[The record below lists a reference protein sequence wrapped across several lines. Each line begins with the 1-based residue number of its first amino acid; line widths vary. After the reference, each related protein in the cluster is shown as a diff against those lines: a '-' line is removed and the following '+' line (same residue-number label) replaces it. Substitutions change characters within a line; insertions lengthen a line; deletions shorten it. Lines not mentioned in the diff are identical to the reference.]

1 MRIAGNLLI
10 MKLNL
15 FERIVLG
22 IGIASVVL
30 FLVATF
36 GPLKTYRET
45 FRILMLLSLGTYIV
59 YTYLLQNKESNDRAD
74 LESQIASLEANNRTL
89 EQAKAEADS
98 QLAAA
103 QSELHGLRA
112 ALANAGLDA
121 PSAGVATKKAAV
133 PKKAAAPKKP
143 AASKTAAA
151 AKKPVAKSTS
161 AAKKPAAPR
170 TPKAE

>member
-1 MRIAGNLLI
+1 MI

-22 IGIASVVL
+22 IGVASVVL

-36 GPLKTYRET
+36 GPLKSYREM

-59 YTYLLQNKESNDRAD
+59 YTYLLQNKESNDRAE

-89 EQAKAEADS
+89 EQAKAAADS
-98 QLAAA
+98 QLSAA
-103 QSELHGLRA
+103 QIELQGLRA

-121 PSAGVATKKAAV
+121 PVAGTAT
-133 PKKAAAPKKP
+133 KKAAAPKKAVAPKKP
-143 AASKTAAA
+143 AAGKTAA
-151 AKKPVAKSTS
+151 

>member
-1 MRIAGNLLI
+1 

-22 IGIASVVL
+22 VGLASIVL
-30 FLVATF
+30 YLIATF

-45 FRILMLLSLGTYIV
+45 FRILMILSLGAYIV
-59 YTYLLQNKESNDRAD
+59 YTYLLQNKESNDRAE
-74 LESQIASLEANNRTL
+74 LESQIASLEANNRSL
-89 EQAKAEADS
+89 EQAQAETNA

-103 QSELHGLRA
+103 QTELQGLRA

-121 PSAGVATKKAAV
+121 PAAGAAKAA
-133 PKKAAAPKKP
+133 KAAAPKKP
-143 AASKTAAA
+143 AASKTAGA
-151 AKKPVAKSTS
+151 AKKPAAKSPS

>member
-1 MRIAGNLLI
+1 

-22 IGIASVVL
+22 IGVASVVL

-36 GPLKTYRET
+36 GPLKSYREM

-59 YTYLLQNKESNDRAD
+59 YTYLLQNKESNDRAE
-74 LESQIASLEANNRTL
+74 LESQLASLEANNRAL
-89 EQAKAEADS
+89 EQAKSAADS
-98 QLAAA
+98 QLSAA
-103 QSELHGLRA
+103 QIELQGLRA

-121 PSAGVATKKAAV
+121 PVAGAATKKAVA
-133 PKKAAAPKKP
+133 PKKAAAPKKAVAPKKP
-143 AASKTAAA
+143 AAGKTAA
-151 AKKPVAKSTS
+151 

>member
-1 MRIAGNLLI
+1 

-22 IGIASVVL
+22 IGTASVVL

-74 LESQIASLEANNRTL
+74 LESQIAALEANHRAL

-103 QSELHGLRA
+103 QTELQGLRA

-121 PSAGVATKKAAV
+121 PSAVAAT
-133 PKKAAAPKKP
+133 KKAAAPKKT
-143 AASKTAAA
+143 AAGKTAAA
-151 AKKPVAKSTS
+151 AKKPAAKSTS

-170 TPKAE
+170 TPKVE

>member
-1 MRIAGNLLI
+1 LRIAGNLLI

-59 YTYLLQNKESNDRAD
+59 YTYLLQNKESNDRAE
-74 LESQIASLEANNRTL
+74 LESQIASLEANNRAL
-89 EQAKAEADS
+89 EQAHAETNT

-103 QSELHGLRA
+103 QTELQGLRA

-121 PSAGVATKKAAV
+121 PAAGVAKA
-133 PKKAAAPKKP
+133 PKAAAPKKP
-143 AASKTAAA
+143 ASSKTAAA
-151 AKKPVAKSTS
+151 AKKPAAKSTPV
-161 AAKKPAAPR
+161 AKKPAAPR

>member
-1 MRIAGNLLI
+1 MI

-74 LESQIASLEANNRTL
+74 LESQVASLEANNRAL
-89 EQAKAEADS
+89 EQAKSEADS

-103 QSELHGLRA
+103 QTELQGLRA
-112 ALANAGLDA
+112 ALANAGLDT
-121 PSAGVATKKAAV
+121 PSAGVASKKAAV

-143 AASKTAAA
+143 ASGKTAAG
-151 AKKPVAKSTS
+151 AKKSAAKSTS
-161 AAKKPAAPR
+161 AAKKPTAPR
-170 TPKAE
+170 MPKAE

>member
-1 MRIAGNLLI
+1 

-22 IGIASVVL
+22 IGVASVVL

-36 GPLKTYRET
+36 GPLKSYREM

-59 YTYLLQNKESNDRAD
+59 YTYLLQNKESNDRAE
-74 LESQIASLEANNRTL
+74 LESQIASLEANNRAL
-89 EQAKAEADS
+89 EQAKSAADS

-103 QSELHGLRA
+103 QTELHGLRA

-121 PSAGVATKKAAV
+121 PVAGAATKKAV
-133 PKKAAAPKKP
+133 APKKP
-143 AASKTAAA
+143 AAKKPAAGKTAA
-151 AKKPVAKSTS
+151 

>member
-1 MRIAGNLLI
+1 

-22 IGIASVVL
+22 IGVASVVL

-36 GPLKTYRET
+36 GPLKSYREM

-59 YTYLLQNKESNDRAD
+59 YTYLLQNKESNDRAE
-74 LESQIASLEANNRTL
+74 LESQIASLEANNRAL
-89 EQAKAEADS
+89 EQAKAAADS
-98 QLAAA
+98 QLSAA
-103 QSELHGLRA
+103 QIELQGLRA
-112 ALANAGLDA
+112 AMANAGLDA
-121 PSAGVATKKAAV
+121 PVAGAAT
-133 PKKAAAPKKP
+133 KKAAAPKKAVAPKKP
-143 AASKTAAA
+143 AAGKTAA
-151 AKKPVAKSTS
+151 

>member
-1 MRIAGNLLI
+1 LRIAGNLLI

-15 FERIVLG
+15 FERVVIGIGLASIVLYL
-22 IGIASVVL
+22 I
-30 FLVATF
+30 ATF
-36 GPLKTYRET
+36 GPLKTYLET

-74 LESQIASLEANNRTL
+74 LESQIASLEANNRSL
-89 EQAKAEADS
+89 EQAKSEADS

-103 QSELHGLRA
+103 QTELQGLRA
-112 ALANAGLDA
+112 TLANAGLDA
-121 PSAGVATKKAAV
+121 PVAGASKAA
-133 PKKAAAPKKP
+133 KAAAPKKAASLKKP
-143 AASKTAAA
+143 AANKTAA
-151 AKKPVAKSTS
+151 

>member
-1 MRIAGNLLI
+1 

-22 IGIASVVL
+22 IGVASVVL

-36 GPLKTYRET
+36 GPLKSYREM

-59 YTYLLQNKESNDRAD
+59 YTYLLQNKESNDRAE
-74 LESQIASLEANNRTL
+74 LESQIASLEANNRAL
-89 EQAKAEADS
+89 EQAKAAADS
-98 QLAAA
+98 QLSAS
-103 QSELHGLRA
+103 QIELQGLRA

-121 PSAGVATKKAAV
+121 PVAGAAT
-133 PKKAAAPKKP
+133 KKAAAPKKAVAPKKP
-143 AASKTAAA
+143 AAGKTAAA
-151 AKKPVAKSTS
+151 AKKPAAKSTP

>member
-1 MRIAGNLLI
+1 

-22 IGIASVVL
+22 IGVASVVL

-36 GPLKTYRET
+36 GPLKSYREM

-59 YTYLLQNKESNDRAD
+59 YTYLLQNKESNDRAE
-74 LESQIASLEANNRTL
+74 LESQIASLEANNRAL
-89 EQAKAEADS
+89 EQAKAAADS
-98 QLAAA
+98 QLSAA
-103 QSELHGLRA
+103 QIELQGLRA

-121 PSAGVATKKAAV
+121 PVAGAAT
-133 PKKAAAPKKP
+133 KKAAAPKKAVAPKKP
-143 AASKTAAA
+143 AAGKTAA
-151 AKKPVAKSTS
+151 

>member
-1 MRIAGNLLI
+1 

-22 IGIASVVL
+22 IGVASVVL

-36 GPLKTYRET
+36 GPLKSYREM

-59 YTYLLQNKESNDRAD
+59 YTYLLQNKESNDRAE

-89 EQAKAEADS
+89 EQAKAAADS
-98 QLAAA
+98 QLSAA
-103 QSELHGLRA
+103 QIELQGLRA

-121 PSAGVATKKAAV
+121 PVAGTAT
-133 PKKAAAPKKP
+133 KKAAAPKKAVAPKKP
-143 AASKTAAA
+143 AAGKTAA
-151 AKKPVAKSTS
+151 

>member
-1 MRIAGNLLI
+1 

-22 IGIASVVL
+22 IGVASVVL

-36 GPLKTYRET
+36 GPLKSYREM

-59 YTYLLQNKESNDRAD
+59 YTYLLQNKESNDRAE
-74 LESQIASLEANNRTL
+74 LESQIASLEANNRAL
-89 EQAKAEADS
+89 EQAKAAADS
-98 QLAAA
+98 QLSAA
-103 QSELHGLRA
+103 QIELQGLRA

-121 PSAGVATKKAAV
+121 PVAGAAT
-133 PKKAAAPKKP
+133 KKAAAPKKAVAPKKP
-143 AASKTAAA
+143 AAGKTA
-151 AKKPVAKSTS
+151 T

>member
-1 MRIAGNLLI
+1 

-74 LESQIASLEANNRTL
+74 LESQVASLEANNRAL
-89 EQAKAEADS
+89 EQAKSEADS

-103 QSELHGLRA
+103 QTELQGLRA
-112 ALANAGLDA
+112 ALANAGLDT
-121 PSAGVATKKAAV
+121 PSAGVASKKAAV

-143 AASKTAAA
+143 ASGKTAAG
-151 AKKPVAKSTS
+151 AKKTAAKSTS
-161 AAKKPAAPR
+161 AAKKPTAPR

>member
-1 MRIAGNLLI
+1 

-22 IGIASVVL
+22 IGVASVVL

-36 GPLKTYRET
+36 GPLKSYREM

-59 YTYLLQNKESNDRAD
+59 YTYLLQNKESNDRAE

-89 EQAKAEADS
+89 EQAKAAADS
-98 QLAAA
+98 QLSAA
-103 QSELHGLRA
+103 QIELQGLRA

-121 PSAGVATKKAAV
+121 PVAGTAT
-133 PKKAAAPKKP
+133 KKAAAPKKAVAPKKP
-143 AASKTAAA
+143 AAGKTAAA
-151 AKKPVAKSTS
+151 AKKPAAKSTP

>member
-1 MRIAGNLLI
+1 

-22 IGIASVVL
+22 VGLASIVL
-30 FLVATF
+30 YLIATF

-45 FRILMLLSLGTYIV
+45 FRILMILSLGAYIV
-59 YTYLLQNKESNDRAD
+59 YTYLLQNKESNDRAE
-74 LESQIASLEANNRTL
+74 LESQIASLEANNRSL
-89 EQAKAEADS
+89 EQAKAETNA

-103 QSELHGLRA
+103 QTELQGLRA

-121 PSAGVATKKAAV
+121 PASGAGKAA
-133 PKKAAAPKKP
+133 KAAAPKK
-143 AASKTAAA
+143 AAA
-151 AKKPVAKSTS
+151 AKKPAASKSTTAAKKPAAKSTS

>member
-1 MRIAGNLLI
+1 

-22 IGIASVVL
+22 IGVASVVL

-36 GPLKTYRET
+36 GPLKSYREM

-59 YTYLLQNKESNDRAD
+59 YTYLLQNKESNDRAE
-74 LESQIASLEANNRTL
+74 LESQIASLEANNRAL
-89 EQAKAEADS
+89 EQAKAAADS
-98 QLAAA
+98 QLSAA
-103 QSELHGLRA
+103 QIELQGLRA

-121 PSAGVATKKAAV
+121 PVAGAATKKAAA
-133 PKKAAAPKKP
+133 PQKAVAPKKP
-143 AASKTAAA
+143 AA
-151 AKKPVAKSTS
+151 KSTP

>member
-1 MRIAGNLLI
+1 

-22 IGIASVVL
+22 IGVASVVL

-36 GPLKTYRET
+36 GPLKSYREM

-59 YTYLLQNKESNDRAD
+59 YTYLLQNKESNDRAE
-74 LESQIASLEANNRTL
+74 LESQIASLEANNRAL
-89 EQAKAEADS
+89 EQAKAAADS
-98 QLAAA
+98 QLSAA
-103 QSELHGLRA
+103 QTELQGLRA

-121 PSAGVATKKAAV
+121 PVAGAATKKAVA

-143 AASKTAAA
+143 AAKKPAAGKTAA
-151 AKKPVAKSTS
+151 

>member
-1 MRIAGNLLI
+1 

-22 IGIASVVL
+22 IGTASVVL

-103 QSELHGLRA
+103 QTELQGLRA

-121 PSAGVATKKAAV
+121 PSAGAAT
-133 PKKAAAPKKP
+133 KKAAAPKKAVAPKKP
-143 AASKTAAA
+143 AAGKTAAA
-151 AKKPVAKSTS
+151 AKKPTAKSTP

>member
-1 MRIAGNLLI
+1 

-22 IGIASVVL
+22 IGVASVVL

-36 GPLKTYRET
+36 GPLKSYREM

-59 YTYLLQNKESNDRAD
+59 YTYLLQNKESNDRAE

-89 EQAKAEADS
+89 EQAKAAADS
-98 QLAAA
+98 QLSAA
-103 QSELHGLRA
+103 QIELQGLRA
-112 ALANAGLDA
+112 AMANAGLDA
-121 PSAGVATKKAAV
+121 PVAGAAT
-133 PKKAAAPKKP
+133 KKAAAPKKAVAPKKP
-143 AASKTAAA
+143 AAGKTAAA
-151 AKKPVAKSTS
+151 AKKPAAKSTP

>member
-1 MRIAGNLLI
+1 

-22 IGIASVVL
+22 IGVASVVL

-36 GPLKTYRET
+36 GPLKSYREM

-59 YTYLLQNKESNDRAD
+59 YTYLLQNKESNDRAE
-74 LESQIASLEANNRTL
+74 LESQIASLEANNRAL
-89 EQAKAEADS
+89 EQAKAAADS
-98 QLAAA
+98 QLSAA
-103 QSELHGLRA
+103 QIELQGLRA

-121 PSAGVATKKAAV
+121 PVAGTAT
-133 PKKAAAPKKP
+133 KKAAAPKKAVAPKKP
-143 AASKTAAA
+143 AAGKTAAA
-151 AKKPVAKSTS
+151 AKKPAAKSTP

>member
-1 MRIAGNLLI
+1 

-74 LESQIASLEANNRTL
+74 LESQIASLEANNRAL
-89 EQAKAEADS
+89 EQAKSEVDS

-103 QSELHGLRA
+103 QTELQGLRA
-112 ALANAGLDA
+112 ALANAGVEA
-121 PSAGVATKKAAV
+121 PAAGTRKAA
-133 PKKAAAPKKP
+133 KAAAPKKATAAKKP

-151 AKKPVAKSTS
+151 AKKSAT

-170 TPKAE
+170 APKAE

>member
-1 MRIAGNLLI
+1 

-22 IGIASVVL
+22 VGLASIVL
-30 FLVATF
+30 YLIATF

-45 FRILMLLSLGTYIV
+45 FRILMILSLGAYIV
-59 YTYLLQNKESNDRAD
+59 YTYLLQNKESNDRAE
-74 LESQIASLEANNRTL
+74 LESQIASLEANNRSL
-89 EQAKAEADS
+89 EQAKAETNA

-103 QSELHGLRA
+103 QTELQGLRA

-121 PSAGVATKKAAV
+121 PASGAGKAA
-133 PKKAAAPKKP
+133 KAAAPKKP

-151 AKKPVAKSTS
+151 AKKPAAKSTS

>member
-1 MRIAGNLLI
+1 

-22 IGIASVVL
+22 VGIASVVL

-59 YTYLLQNKESNDRAD
+59 YTYLLQNKESNDRAE
-74 LESQIASLEANNRTL
+74 LESQIASLEANNRSL
-89 EQAKAEADS
+89 EQAQADTNA

-103 QSELHGLRA
+103 QTELQGLRA

-121 PSAGVATKKAAV
+121 PAAGAVKAA
-133 PKKAAAPKKP
+133 KTAAPKKP

-151 AKKPVAKSTS
+151 AKKPAAKSTS

>member
-1 MRIAGNLLI
+1 

-22 IGIASVVL
+22 IGVASVVL

-36 GPLKTYRET
+36 GPLKYYREM
-45 FRILMLLSLGTYIV
+45 FRTLMLLSLGTYIV
-59 YTYLLQNKESNDRAD
+59 YTYLLQNKESNDRAE
-74 LESQIASLEANNRTL
+74 LESQIASLEANNRAL
-89 EQAKAEADS
+89 EQAKSAADS

-103 QSELHGLRA
+103 QTELHGLRA

-121 PSAGVATKKAAV
+121 PVAGAATKKAVA

-143 AASKTAAA
+143 AAKKPAAGKTAA
-151 AKKPVAKSTS
+151 

>member
-1 MRIAGNLLI
+1 

-59 YTYLLQNKESNDRAD
+59 YTYLLQNKESNDRAE
-74 LESQIASLEANNRTL
+74 LESQIASLEANNRSL
-89 EQAKAEADS
+89 EQAKSEAVS

-103 QSELHGLRA
+103 QTELQGLRA

-121 PSAGVATKKAAV
+121 PVAGAATIKATAT
-133 PKKAAAPKKP
+133 KKP
-143 AASKTAAA
+143 AASKKPAAAKTAAA
-151 AKKPVAKSTS
+151 AKKPAAAKTAA

>member
-1 MRIAGNLLI
+1 

-22 IGIASVVL
+22 IGVASVVL

-36 GPLKTYRET
+36 GPLKSYREM

-59 YTYLLQNKESNDRAD
+59 YTYLLQNKESNDRAE
-74 LESQIASLEANNRTL
+74 LESQIASLEVNNRAL
-89 EQAKAEADS
+89 EQAKAAADS
-98 QLAAA
+98 QLSAA
-103 QSELHGLRA
+103 QIELQGLRA

-121 PSAGVATKKAAV
+121 PVAGAAT
-133 PKKAAAPKKP
+133 KKAAAPKKAVAPKKP
-143 AASKTAAA
+143 AAGKTAAA
-151 AKKPVAKSTS
+151 AKKPAAKSTP

>member
-1 MRIAGNLLI
+1 

-22 IGIASVVL
+22 IGVASVVL

-36 GPLKTYRET
+36 GPLKSYREM

-59 YTYLLQNKESNDRAD
+59 YTYLLQNKESNDRAE
-74 LESQIASLEANNRTL
+74 LESQLASLEANNRAL
-89 EQAKAEADS
+89 EQAKSAADS

-103 QSELHGLRA
+103 QTELHGLRA

-121 PSAGVATKKAAV
+121 PVAGAATKKAVA

-143 AASKTAAA
+143 AAKKPAAGKTAAA
-151 AKKPVAKSTS
+151 AKKPAV
-161 AAKKPAAPR
+161 PR

>member
-1 MRIAGNLLI
+1 

-22 IGIASVVL
+22 IGVASVVL
-30 FLVATF
+30 FLVAMF
-36 GPLKTYRET
+36 GPLKSYREM

-59 YTYLLQNKESNDRAD
+59 YTYLLQNKESNDRAE
-74 LESQIASLEANNRTL
+74 LESQLASLEANNRAL
-89 EQAKAEADS
+89 EQAKSAADS

-103 QSELHGLRA
+103 QTELHGLRA

-121 PSAGVATKKAAV
+121 PVAGAATKKAVA

-143 AASKTAAA
+143 AAKKPAAGKTAAA
-151 AKKPVAKSTS
+151 AKKPAV
-161 AAKKPAAPR
+161 PR

>member
-1 MRIAGNLLI
+1 

-59 YTYLLQNKESNDRAD
+59 YTYLLQNKESNDRAE
-74 LESQIASLEANNRTL
+74 LESQIASLEANNRSL
-89 EQAKAEADS
+89 EQAKSEADS

-103 QSELHGLRA
+103 QTELQGLRA

-121 PSAGVATKKAAV
+121 PVAGAATIKATAT
-133 PKKAAAPKKP
+133 KKP

-151 AKKPVAKSTS
+151 AKKPAAKSTS

>member
-1 MRIAGNLLI
+1 

-22 IGIASVVL
+22 VGLASIVL
-30 FLVATF
+30 YLIATF

-45 FRILMLLSLGTYIV
+45 FRILMILSLGAYIV
-59 YTYLLQNKESNDRAD
+59 YTYLLQNKESNDRAE
-74 LESQIASLEANNRTL
+74 LESQIASLEANNRAL
-89 EQAKAEADS
+89 EQAKADTDT
-98 QLAAA
+98 QLASV
-103 QSELHGLRA
+103 QSELQGLRA

-121 PSAGVATKKAAV
+121 PAAGAGKAA
-133 PKKAAAPKKP
+133 KAAAPKKP

-151 AKKPVAKSTS
+151 AKKPAAKSTS

>member
-1 MRIAGNLLI
+1 

-22 IGIASVVL
+22 IGVASVVL

-36 GPLKTYRET
+36 GPLKSYREM

-59 YTYLLQNKESNDRAD
+59 YTYLLQNKESNDRAE
-74 LESQIASLEANNRTL
+74 LESQIASLEANNRAL
-89 EQAKAEADS
+89 EQAKAAADS
-98 QLAAA
+98 QLSAA
-103 QSELHGLRA
+103 QIELQGLRA

-121 PSAGVATKKAAV
+121 PVAGAAT
-133 PKKAAAPKKP
+133 KKAAAPKKAVAPKKP
-143 AASKTAAA
+143 AAGKTAAA
-151 AKKPVAKSTS
+151 AKKPAAKSTP

>member
-1 MRIAGNLLI
+1 

-22 IGIASVVL
+22 IGVASVVL

-36 GPLKTYRET
+36 GPLKSYREM

-59 YTYLLQNKESNDRAD
+59 YTYLLQNKESNDRAE
-74 LESQIASLEANNRTL
+74 LESQIASLEANNRAL
-89 EQAKAEADS
+89 EQAKAAANS
-98 QLAAA
+98 QLSAA
-103 QSELHGLRA
+103 QIELQGLRA

-121 PSAGVATKKAAV
+121 PVAGTAT
-133 PKKAAAPKKP
+133 KKAAAPKKAVAPKKP
-143 AASKTAAA
+143 AAGKTAAA
-151 AKKPVAKSTS
+151 AKKPAAKSTP